1 MLLWKSYA
9 AKRSSGGFCH
19 YWLRDRAVGDSPVTA
34 LRVFRQ
40 SAARWNVHCGISL
53 LAISADCMLI
63 KRTDCCEMVICPP
76 VEYFFSKCTEHS
88 YFVRLKCKLL
98 FIRVIGIQPP
108 SLFQHSLDVS
118 CARSACVLPILLVLL
133 LHNWTNAVISA
144 NNEQVYQK
152 FCQCAKW

>member
-9 AKRSSGGFCH
+9 ARCSSGGFCC
-19 YWLRDRAVGDSPVTA
+19 YWLRDRAVGGSPVTA
-34 LRVFRQ
+34 LVFRQ

-63 KRTDCCEMVICPP
+63 KRTDCSEMVIYCPP
-76 VEYFFSKCTEHS
+76 VQHFFSKCTEHS

-118 CARSACVLPILLVLL
+118 CARSACVLSILLVLL
-133 LHNWTNAVISA
+133 LHNWANAAISA
-144 NNEQVYQK
+144 NIEQVYQK
-152 FCQCAKW
+152 SC

>member
-1 MLLWKSYA
+1 MLFWGLLLLLA
-9 AKRSSGGFCH
+9 ARSSCRWQPCH
-19 YWLRDRAVGDSPVTA
+19 RI
-34 LRVFRQ
+34 RVFRQ

-63 KRTDCCEMVICPP
+63 KCTDCSEMVIYCPP
-76 VEYFFSKCTEHS
+76 VQHFFSKCTEHS

-118 CARSACVLPILLVLL
+118 CARSACLLSILLVLL
-133 LHNWTNAVISA
+133 LHNWANAAILA
-144 NNEQVYQK
+144 NIEQVYQK
-152 FCQCAKW
+152 SC